1 MYASLAPGGARL
13 LRKQQTFL
21 ASMAGRTTNA
31 LPEFWARR
39 RSSPLWAVAREA
51 YAPDL
56 DRRRRA
62 NTKQRARRR
71 PPHHKTRNQRRRHA
85 AGSIDEEPDEQAEE
99 EARVT
104 ALLDQSQATETTPTS
119 APVLL
124 QAAAATDKSI
134 NLDAK
139 DKPEAKKAQLDTLL
153 AKAEQYSQFIVNSQQ
168 AEAEPSKKKQK
179 TGLEDAA
186 EKMKKEKALVVQP
199 KAMTGGTLKPYQ
211 VEGLRWLATLFENG
225 LSGILADE
233 MGLGKTIQV
242 IALVAHVREK
252 NVKGPICIAAPLATL
267 PNWMNEFR
275 KWTPGISALLY
286 HGSKQHRAD
295 LRKTAMRKAHQND
308 DDFPVIVTS
317 YEICILDRAALSH
330 FKFKYLVIDEGQR
343 VKNRDC
349 RLVRELKKLD
359 TENRLLLSGT
369 PIQNTL
375 EELWSLLNF
384 VNPQIFD
391 DLAVF
396 QSWFGFRNIGQ
407 ETQVDD
413 IVDDESKDRIV
424 SKLHEILRPFLLR
437 RVKADVLQGV
447 LPPKKEIVVYAAMT
461 PLQKTYEALILQHQ
475 LKDTLQS
482 SGIPCTGK
490 EVSENNMLMNQR
502 KNANHPFLFGEPTTP
517 TGEFVGEANPKT
529 LINASGKFRL
539 LDRLLVRL
547 KAGGH
552 KVLLFSQMTELLNII
567 EDYVRSKKWGVF
579 RIDGGVEL
587 SERQRQIDA
596 FNAEGQSSN
605 NHFIFL
611 LSTRAGGLGI
621 NLASA
626 DTVVLFDS
634 DWNPHQDSQA
644 MDRAHR
650 IGQTKPVVVYRLLT
664 TGSVEIAMMEKQI
677 SKKKLE
683 RMAVTGGDYN
693 KAGRRSRG
701 DLTTDGL
708 RALLD
713 SDVNIAQRVA
723 GMTGDD
729 KEALG
734 DDELELV
741 LDREKIFS
749 AKGIPTEGK
758 MYDVVAASGGGGIL
772 GNLGDDS

>member
-1 MYASLAPGGARL
+1 MSAMSSNGEAGEQASQNGAPVCP
-13 LRKQQTFL
+13 T
-21 ASMAGRTTNA
+21 
-31 LPEFWARR
+31 
-39 RSSPLWAVAREA
+39 SPS
-51 YAPDL
+51 
-56 DRRRRA
+56 
-62 NTKQRARRR
+62 K
-71 PPHHKTRNQRRRHA
+71 RHA

-437 RVKADVLQGV
+437 RVKADVLKGV

-547 KAGGH
+547 KEGGH

-664 TGSVEIAMMEKQI
+664 TGSVEISMMEKQI

-729 KEALG
+729 KEALS
-734 DDELELV
+734 DEELALV
-741 LDREKIFS
+741 LDRKKIFS

>member
-1 MYASLAPGGARL
+1 MSSNGEAGEQASQNGAPVCP
-13 LRKQQTFL
+13 T
-21 ASMAGRTTNA
+21 
-31 LPEFWARR
+31 
-39 RSSPLWAVAREA
+39 SPS
-51 YAPDL
+51 
-56 DRRRRA
+56 
-62 NTKQRARRR
+62 K
-71 PPHHKTRNQRRRHA
+71 RHA

-437 RVKADVLQGV
+437 RVKADVLKGV

-547 KAGGH
+547 KEGGH

-664 TGSVEIAMMEKQI
+664 TGSVEISMMEKQI

-729 KEALG
+729 KEALS
-734 DDELELV
+734 DEELALV
-741 LDREKIFS
+741 LDRKKIFS

>member
-1 MYASLAPGGARL
+1 MSAMSSNGEQANKPSQNGAPVCP
-13 LRKQQTFL
+13 T
-21 ASMAGRTTNA
+21 
-31 LPEFWARR
+31 
-39 RSSPLWAVAREA
+39 SPS
-51 YAPDL
+51 
-56 DRRRRA
+56 
-62 NTKQRARRR
+62 K
-71 PPHHKTRNQRRRHA
+71 RHA

-437 RVKADVLQGV
+437 RVKADVLKGV

-547 KAGGH
+547 KEGGH

-664 TGSVEIAMMEKQI
+664 TGSVEISMMEKQI

-729 KEALG
+729 KEALS
-734 DDELELV
+734 DEELALV
-741 LDREKIFS
+741 LDRKKIFS

-772 GNLGDDS
+772 GNLGDD

>member
-1 MYASLAPGGARL
+1 MARL
-13 LRKQQTFL
+13 
-21 ASMAGRTTNA
+21 TNA
-31 LPEFWARR
+31 APEVAIGGSARGVER
-39 RSSPLWAVAREA
+39 R
-51 YAPDL
+51 
-56 DRRRRA
+56 
-62 NTKQRARRR
+62 NTK
-71 PPHHKTRNQRRRHA
+71 HVNQRRRHA

-413 IVDDESKDRIV
+413 IVDDESKDRRV
-424 SKLHEILRPFLLR
+424 RGVPRCPSRHRRASCPSEKAMGGLWSKFELIRT
-437 RVKADVLQGV
+437 AS
-447 LPPKKEIVVYAAMT
+447 T
-461 PLQKTYEALILQHQ
+461 PRAG
-475 LKDTLQS
+475 S
-482 SGIPCTGK
+482 S
-490 EVSENNMLMNQR
+490 
-502 KNANHPFLFGEPTTP
+502 
-517 TGEFVGEANPKT
+517 
-529 LINASGKFRL
+529 
-539 LDRLLVRL
+539 
-547 KAGGH
+547 
-552 KVLLFSQMTELLNII
+552 
-567 EDYVRSKKWGVF
+567 RS
-579 RIDGGVEL
+579 
-587 SERQRQIDA
+587 
-596 FNAEGQSSN
+596 
-605 NHFIFL
+605 
-611 LSTRAGGLGI
+611 STR
-621 NLASA
+621 S
-626 DTVVLFDS
+626 
-634 DWNPHQDSQA
+634 
-644 MDRAHR
+644 
-650 IGQTKPVVVYRLLT
+650 
-664 TGSVEIAMMEKQI
+664 
-677 SKKKLE
+677 
-683 RMAVTGGDYN
+683 
-693 KAGRRSRG
+693 
-701 DLTTDGL
+701 
-708 RALLD
+708 
-713 SDVNIAQRVA
+713 
-723 GMTGDD
+723 
-729 KEALG
+729 
-734 DDELELV
+734 
-741 LDREKIFS
+741 
-749 AKGIPTEGK
+749 
-758 MYDVVAASGGGGIL
+758 
-772 GNLGDDS
+772 

>member
-1 MYASLAPGGARL
+1 MSSNGEQANKPSQNGAPVCP
-13 LRKQQTFL
+13 T
-21 ASMAGRTTNA
+21 
-31 LPEFWARR
+31 
-39 RSSPLWAVAREA
+39 SPS
-51 YAPDL
+51 
-56 DRRRRA
+56 
-62 NTKQRARRR
+62 K
-71 PPHHKTRNQRRRHA
+71 RHA

-437 RVKADVLQGV
+437 RVKADVLKGV

-547 KAGGH
+547 KEGGH

-664 TGSVEIAMMEKQI
+664 TGSVEISMMEKQI

-729 KEALG
+729 KEALS
-734 DDELELV
+734 DEELALV
-741 LDREKIFS
+741 LDRKKIFS

-772 GNLGDDS
+772 GNLGDD

>member
-1 MYASLAPGGARL
+1 MR
-13 LRKQQTFL
+13 
-21 ASMAGRTTNA
+21 RT
-31 LPEFWARR
+31 R
-39 RSSPLWAVAREA
+39 
-51 YAPDL
+51 
-56 DRRRRA
+56 
-62 NTKQRARRR
+62 
-71 PPHHKTRNQRRRHA
+71 
-85 AGSIDEEPDEQAEE
+85 
-99 EARVT
+99 
-104 ALLDQSQATETTPTS
+104 
-119 APVLL
+119 
-124 QAAAATDKSI
+124 
-134 NLDAK
+134 
-139 DKPEAKKAQLDTLL
+139 
-153 AKAEQYSQFIVNSQQ
+153 
-168 AEAEPSKKKQK
+168 
-179 TGLEDAA
+179 
-186 EKMKKEKALVVQP
+186 
-199 KAMTGGTLKPYQ
+199 
-211 VEGLRWLATLFENG
+211 
-225 LSGILADE
+225 
-233 MGLGKTIQV
+233 
-242 IALVAHVREK
+242 
-252 NVKGPICIAAPLATL
+252 
-267 PNWMNEFR
+267 
-275 KWTPGISALLY
+275 
-286 HGSKQHRAD
+286 
-295 LRKTAMRKAHQND
+295 QND

-349 RLVRELKKLD
+349 RLVRELKKLN

-413 IVDDESKDRIV
+413 IVDDESKDR
-424 SKLHEILRPFLLR
+424 
-437 RVKADVLQGV
+437 RVRGV
-447 LPPKKEIVVYAAMT
+447 LLFVSRHRRA
-461 PLQKTYEALILQHQ
+461 
-475 LKDTLQS
+475 S
-482 SGIPCTGK
+482 S
-490 EVSENNMLMNQR
+490 VSEKALGGFFSDFGPRRRPAQDR
-502 KNANHPFLFGEPTTP
+502 VQAPRDPQALSLATGQGRRPQGRPPAEEGDSCIRRDDASTKNVRSAHPATPVEGHAPVLGHPLHGQGGLREQHVDESKKKCEPPVPVRGTYHTYRRICTTSASRFTP
-517 TGEFVGEANPKT
+517 STRLVAISRCSAQVGEANPKT

-547 KAGGH
+547 KEGGH

-567 EDYVRSKKWGVF
+567 EDYVRSKQWGVF

-664 TGSVEIAMMEKQI
+664 TGSVEISMMEKQI

-772 GNLGDDS
+772 GNLGDD